1 MKLNDLKKIIEEE
14 IAKVL
19 AEQPEVAPAEK
30 EKTKTKP
37 STAPSKEDDEWGST
51 EILPE
56 PKKAITPQDK
66 AKAKKISEK
75 ISKRYTDILK
85 KKK

>member
-1 MKLNDLKKIIEEE
+1 MKKSDLRRIIQEE
-14 IAKVL
+14 IEKVL
-19 AEQPEVAPAEK
+19 SEAPEVAPAEK

-37 STAPSKEDDEWGST
+37 STTPSEEDDEWGTPS
-51 EILPE
+51 IIPE
-56 PKKAITPQDK
+56 PKKATQSE
-66 AKAKKISEK
+66 AAKKISEK